1 MNLTIYRGTNQ
12 ICGNCIELEHNNTRI
27 LLDFGIP
34 LEAMDMKDCKIE
46 DFKPTIKNKFV
57 SEGLRIFIRQNS
69 NSSDLILHNL
79 RISHFVVPLFS
90 FFLSTYSSHY
100 RTVS

>member
-34 LEAMDMKDCKIE
+34 LEAMDMKNCKIE
-46 DFKPTIKNKFV
+46 DFKTYYQKQIC
-57 SEGLRIFIRQNS
+57 IRRFE
-69 NSSDLILHNL
+69 NL
-79 RISHFVVPLFS
+79 YQKV
-90 FFLSTYSSHY
+90 
-100 RTVS
+100 